1 MANLVDIGTEASN
14 SVALTSSETQQDVEA
29 SVDEKLQPQEQVDTA
44 SVPASKKSRLYYI
57 DSLRTWLTLLVVI
70 HHCFWVVIAGW
81 LPFIRPWIVDLPTLI
96 LGYMILSGDQAYFM
110 GLFFFLAGLVTTPSL
125 KRKGPWI
132 FLKDRIYRL
141 VLPAVLYDLIFFP
154 LLITFVNA
162 TWIVPNKSVTY
173 SFAEVWGNYI
183 MGLGLTWENPIEGST
198 YSYSPAEVWAIYYK
212 NLGRTMFVMNQM
224 WFTVTLFAFSLV
236 AVVIIHSV
244 EAWKT
249 FVFNQHPI
257 QSISQKSMLLLLV
270 KLSSILVVLNYLLR
284 IPFPTGYPWYP
295 FVGNLGFIMQ
305 YIVAFTSGILANS
318 YQFLDHVRIAHLR
331 ITLSLGIMFYF
342 MFQTFQT
349 YLYDILRSSLGF
361 YLHTFL
367 VTLFEQFFAVF
378 WSYSLL
384 GYFKEYRNVKPSQFF
399 SRLIGSAYAT
409 YIAHQW
415 IIIPIAVGLAY
426 TSLYPIIVI
435 LILCVVSPPL
445 AWSAG
450 LLLKAIPGSDK
461 II

>member
-1 MANLVDIGTEASN
+1 MANPVDTGTEGSK
-14 SVALTSSETQQDVEA
+14 SIALTLSETQQDVEA
-29 SVDEKLQPQEQVDTA
+29 AVDENLQSQVDTV
-44 SVPASKKSRLYYI
+44 SVPTSKKPRLYYI

-81 LPFIRPWIVDLPTLI
+81 LPFIRPWIVDVPTMI
-96 LGYMILSGDQAYFM
+96 IGYMILSGDQAYFM

-125 KRKGPWI
+125 KRKGPWV

-154 LLITFVNA
+154 LLIAFVNA
-162 TWIVPNKSVTY
+162 TWIVPNSSLTY
-173 SFAEVWGNYI
+173 SF
-183 MGLGLTWENPIEGST
+183 SQ
-198 YSYSPAEVWAIYYK
+198 VWANFIKDQEDLNEASPYSTTEVLSIYYK
-212 NLGRTMFVMNQM
+212 NLGSTIFVMNQM
-224 WFTVTLFAFSLV
+224 WFTVTLFGLSLV
-236 AVVIIHSV
+236 AVAFIQSI

-257 QSISQKSMLLLLV
+257 ESISQKSMLVLLV
-270 KLSSILVVLNYLLR
+270 KLSSLLVVLNYLLR

-295 FVGNLGFIMQ
+295 VVGNLGFIMQ
-305 YIVAFTSGILANS
+305 YIVAFTCGILANS
-318 YQFLDHVRIAHLR
+318 YQFLDHVRITHVR
-331 ITLSLGIMFYF
+331 VTLSLGITFYF
-342 MFQTFQT
+342 LFQTCQT
-349 YLYDILRSSLGF
+349 YLYEILRSSLGF

-384 GYFKEYRNVKPSQFF
+384 GYFKEYRNAKPSQFF

-415 IIIPIAVGLAY
+415 VIIPIAVGLAY

-435 LILCVVSPPL
+435 LILLVVSPPL
-445 AWSAG
+445 SWSAG
-450 LLLKAIPGSDK
+450 LLLKAIPGSGK

>member
-1 MANLVDIGTEASN
+1 
-14 SVALTSSETQQDVEA
+14 
-29 SVDEKLQPQEQVDTA
+29 
-44 SVPASKKSRLYYI
+44 
-57 DSLRTWLTLLVVI
+57 
-70 HHCFWVVIAGW
+70 VVIAGW
-81 LPFIRPWIVDLPTLI
+81 YPFIRPWIVDVPTLV

-125 KRKGPWI
+125 KRKGPWV

-162 TWIVPNKSVTY
+162 TW
-173 SFAEVWGNYI
+173 
-183 MGLGLTWENPIEGST
+183 GLTGEDPTEGST
-198 YSYSPAEVWAIYYK
+198 NSYPPSEVWARYFK
-212 NLGRTMFVMNQM
+212 NLGATMFTMNQM
-224 WFTVTLFAFSLV
+224 WFTVTLFVLTLV
-236 AVVIIHSV
+236 AVVFIHSV

-284 IPFPTGYPWYP
+284 IPFPNGYPWYP

-305 YIVAFTSGILANS
+305 YIVAFTCGILANS

-349 YLYDILRSSLGF
+349 YLFEILRSSLGF

-384 GYFKEYRNVKPSQFF
+384 GYFKEYHNVKPSQFF

-435 LILCVVSPPL
+435 LILLAVSPPL

-461 II
+461 IL

>member
-14 SVALTSSETQQDVEA
+14 SIAVSFSETQQDVEA
-29 SVDEKLQPQEQVDTA
+29 SVDEKLQPQVQVDTA
-44 SVPASKKSRLYYI
+44 SVPASKKPRLYYI

-81 LPFIRPWIVDLPTLI
+81 YPFIRPWIVDVPTLV

-125 KRKGPWI
+125 KRKGPWV

-162 TWIVPNKSVTY
+162 TW
-173 SFAEVWGNYI
+173 
-183 MGLGLTWENPIEGST
+183 GLTGEDPTEGST
-198 YSYSPAEVWAIYYK
+198 NSYPPSEVWARYFK
-212 NLGRTMFVMNQM
+212 NLGATMFIMNQM
-224 WFTVTLFAFSLV
+224 WFTVTLFVLSLV
-236 AVVIIHSV
+236 AVVFIHSV

-284 IPFPTGYPWYP
+284 IPFPNGYPWYP

-305 YIVAFTSGILANS
+305 YIVAFTCGILANS

-349 YLYDILRSSLGF
+349 YLFEILRSSLGF

-384 GYFKEYRNVKPSQFF
+384 GYFKEYHNVKPSQFF

-435 LILCVVSPPL
+435 LILLAVSPPL

-461 II
+461 IL